1 MNDDWRLRIDVD
13 DPAHRRALSE
23 RLDASELEHAL
34 EKSFHDRIILS
45 LDDDGELF
53 AYTGTRE
60 QAEAAERLIAEVAA
74 GHGWSLRTELRHW
87 HPEAEEWEDPDAPLP
102 ATEADER
109 AEHAERVAQEREET
123 REQGYPDFEVRV
135 QCRSHRDCVEF
146 AERLQAEGLDVV
158 RRYKFLVV
166 AAADEDTA
174 NALAARF
181 HREAPEG
188 SEVVAEG
195 TIPGVFQGKPMNPFA
210 IFGGLAG

>member
-1 MNDDWRLRIDVD
+1 MNDDWRLRIDVN
-13 DPAHRRALSE
+13 DPAHRHALSQ
-23 RLDASELEHAL
+23 RLDASELEHEL

-45 LDDDGELF
+45 LDDSEFF

-60 QAEAAERLIAEVAA
+60 QAQAAERLIGQLASE
-74 GHGWSLRTELRHW
+74 HGWDVRTELKHW
-87 HPEAEEWEDPDAPLP
+87 HPEAETWEDSDVPLP
-102 ATEADER
+102 ATDAQEQ
-109 AEHAERVAQEREET
+109 AEHTELVAQEREET

-135 QCRSHRDCVEF
+135 QFRSHRDCVQF

-158 RRYKFLVV
+158 RRYRFLVV

-174 NALAARF
+174 KALAARF

>member
-23 RLDASELEHAL
+23 RLDASELEHEL
-34 EKSFHDRIILS
+34 EKSFQDRVILS
-45 LDDDGELF
+45 LDDSELF
-53 AYTGTRE
+53 AYTGSRE
-60 QAEAAERLIAEVAA
+60 QAEAAQRLIEQLASEHRWDV
-74 GHGWSLRTELRHW
+74 RTELKHW
-87 HPEAEEWEDPDAPLP
+87 HPQAEAWEDPDVPLP
-102 ATEADER
+102 ATDAQAD
-109 AEHAERVAQEREET
+109 AEHAELVAREQVEA

-135 QCRSHRDCVEF
+135 ECRSHRDCVEF
-146 AERLQAEGLDVV
+146 AERLRAEGLDVV
-158 RRYKFLVV
+158 RRYRFLVV

-195 TIPGVFQGKPMNPFA
+195 TIPGVFQGRSMNPFA